1 MKGLS
6 EQLRQTESS
15 RSDGKVAA
23 SSSLADMGGEQ
34 TFASERFRQRVEA
47 RLCELGNLVS
57 GQFPMT
63 HRPVMK
69 GQRNVGT
76 YFCVHGPRSV
86 KLTAIHDRVRNEIL
100 YYGSDGVRRES
111 VPAA

>member
-6 EQLRQTESS
+6 EKVRQTDGSHGDGNAAVVAPSS
-15 RSDGKVAA
+15 T
-23 SSSLADMGGEQ
+23 L
-34 TFASERFRQRVEA
+34 ASESTFTRERFHQRVEE

-69 GQRNVGT
+69 GRRNVGT